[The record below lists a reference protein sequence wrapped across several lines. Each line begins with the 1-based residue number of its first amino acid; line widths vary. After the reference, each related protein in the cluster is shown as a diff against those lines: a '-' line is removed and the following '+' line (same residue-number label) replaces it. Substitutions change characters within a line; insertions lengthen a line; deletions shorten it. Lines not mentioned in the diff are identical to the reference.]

1 MYVIPINPYNDISKM
16 VHDQQLVVTMNFD
29 STDRV
34 ANSTLWNESNKS
46 TENLFSLLT
55 FAVVNQ
61 VLVDA
66 SYVKNL

>member
-1 MYVIPINPYNDISKM
+1 
-16 VHDQQLVVTMNFD
+16 MNFD

-34 ANSTLWNESNKS
+34 ANATLWNESEKS